1 MGNRIPVPLELDDFE
16 VDAAELVG
24 GWLEVAV
31 TSSFPRACHHCGSLS
46 VIGHGRTKRRIR
58 DCSFGHPTVL
68 VWDQR
73 RFRCKDC
80 SRTCRERHPALAGQK
95 SVTQRLR
102 RRLFERAC
110 EQPFSQVADAEAVTG
125 YRVLEAFEDYADWE
139 LDQPIEPPRVVSLDE
154 SSFKRRFCFYTV
166 LSDPERGKLLG
177 MVEGRDKRG
186 AINALGL
193 LEPSVRAA
201 VQTVVIDCHWPFR
214 QAAEAMMPG
223 ARIVTDK
230 FHVIRS
236 VDQAAQRVRV
246 RVGRRPKHM
255 VVGRDGGTARQKYP
269 RGEPLLYRSRWVFM
283 KRAGKLTDEDRLWL
297 EAIFEHSP
305 EMRLAWLIKES
316 FAAIYDS
323 PDRQEAE
330 RRLDTWV
337 YNLNSCGMRE
347 FADVWR
353 TLQWWREPILAYFD
367 DRVTNGFAEGIT
379 NKIKVM
385 KRMSYGF
392 RNADRYQRKVLLMSS
407 RRRSR
412 GPTHR
417 KS

>member
-1 MGNRIPVPLELDDFE
+1 V
-16 VDAAELVG
+16 
-24 GWLEVAV
+24 
-31 TSSFPRACHHCGSLS
+31 
-46 VIGHGRTKRRIR
+46 
-58 DCSFGHPTVL
+58 
-68 VWDQR
+68 
-73 RFRCKDC
+73 
-80 SRTCRERHPALAGQK
+80 
-95 SVTQRLR
+95 
-102 RRLFERAC
+102 
-110 EQPFSQVADAEAVTG
+110 QPFSQVADAESVSG
-125 YRVLEAFEDYADWE
+125 YRVLEAFEDYADRE
-139 LDQPIEPPRVVSLDE
+139 LDHPVEPPRVISLDE
-154 SSFKRRFCFYTV
+154 SSFKRRFCFHTV

-186 AINALGL
+186 AISALGL
-193 LEPSVRAA
+193 LEPGVRAA

-214 QAAEAMMPG
+214 QAAELMMPG
-223 ARIVTDK
+223 ARIVADK

-255 VVGRDGGTARQKYP
+255 MVGRDGGTARQKYP

-283 KRAGKLTDEDRLWL
+283 KRAGKLTDRDRQWL
-297 EAIFEHSP
+297 EAVFESSP

-330 RRLDTWV
+330 RRLDAWV
-337 YNLNSCGMRE
+337 YNLDSCGMRE

-353 TLQWWREPILAYFD
+353 TLQWWREPILAYFE

-392 RNADRYQRKVLLMSS
+392 RNAERYQRKVLLMSA

-412 GPTHR
+412 GPEHR